1 MDLFDPVRYVTGWNV
16 RIRRRKAD
24 MDGSMNQWLDNINA
38 LVGGLFLLT
47 AFGMVAMRQ
56 VKGCLNLFIT
66 QSLLLAA
73 SALVLG
79 LRHQSGHLF
88 AVALV
93 NLISKPFI
101 VPWLLR
107 RTSPEEV
114 YTRREI
120 DQALNIPTALLI
132 ALALAI
138 LAYFLGAPVLNAIAP
153 EFRGPN
159 VPIGIAGL
167 LLGAYTLTVRRE
179 AVPLLMGLLVMENGA
194 FFTGIAISRDL
205 PLLVELAIATD
216 GLIIVFIMGVLTRA
230 VQQHIG
236 TTAVGEL
243 VSLRESSLEPAKK
256 DASAQ

>member
-1 MDLFDPVRYVTGWNV
+1 MSEATYH
-16 RIRRRKAD
+16 
-24 MDGSMNQWLDNINA
+24 MLDNLNA
-38 LVGGLFLLT
+38 LAAGLFLLT

-56 VKGCLNLFIT
+56 ARACLNLFIA

-73 SALVLG
+73 SAALLG
-79 LRHQSGHLF
+79 LRYNSEHLYG
-88 AVALV
+88 VAAV
-93 NLISKPFI
+93 NLISKPLV
-101 VPWLLR
+101 VPWLLY
-107 RTSPEEV
+107 RTSPAEI

-132 ALALAI
+132 ALALSI
-138 LAYFLGAPVLNAIAP
+138 VSYFLGLPLMKAVGP

-179 AVPLLMGLLVMENGA
+179 AVPLLIGLLAMENGA
-194 FFTGIAISRDL
+194 FFAGIGIARNL

-216 GLIIVFIMGVLTRA
+216 GLIVVFIMGVLTRA
-230 VQQHIG
+230 VQQHVG

-243 VSLRESSLEPAKK
+243 SSLNELAAPIAEKERT
-256 DASAQ
+256 